1 MIDHL
6 EAWMQDLRVK
16 NFSPATQRLYAD
28 QIKTFTDFLER
39 RDITDLR
46 RVNQAFL
53 QDYYLVLLQ
62 RTDPKPYSVPTLC
75 VKVRSL
81 KSLFRHLTASGVL
94 IVDPSVVLKEP
105 KVVRLPRGVLTVAEV
120 VKLLDLPDLSTAE
133 GVRDR
138 AMLETLYSAGIRL
151 GELVRLTLPDLDLK
165 EGLLMV
171 RGKGDKDRVVPV
183 GAMAVKFLLAYLTQ
197 ARPGLLHRSHGK
209 SNEARLWLNRWGSP
223 LSGLLIQ
230 RTVADYGSF
239 IGKPVSPHTLRHSC
253 ATHLL
258 NNGANLRLVQELLGH
273 VSASTTQ
280 LYTRVTLTEVKQT
293 HAFLHPR
300 SADQSL
306 DPFIIPTLRRHPS

>member
-1 MIDHL
+1 MTDHL
-6 EAWMQDLRVK
+6 EAWMQSLRIR
-16 NFSPATQRLYAD
+16 NFSPVTLRLYAD
-28 QIKTFTDFLER
+28 QIKTFLDFLKR
-39 RDITDLR
+39 RDIADLR
-46 RVNQAFL
+46 RVNQALL
-53 QDYYLVLLQ
+53 QDYYLSLLQ
-62 RTDPKPYSVPTLC
+62 RTDPKSYSVPTLC
-75 VKVRSL
+75 VKVRSV
-81 KSLFRHLTASGVL
+81 KSLFRHLAASSVL
-94 IVDPSVVLKEP
+94 IVDPSVTLKEP

-138 AMLETLYSAGIRL
+138 AILETLYSAGIRL

-183 GAMAVKFLLAYLTQ
+183 GAVAVKFLTAYLTQ

-230 RTVADYGSF
+230 QRIKGYGSV

-273 VSASTTQ
+273 VRTATTQ

-293 HAFLHPR
+293 HASLHPR
-300 SADQSL
+300 SADQPL
-306 DPFIIPTLRRHPS
+306 DPFTVPTLRRYPA